1 MKTEI
6 TVLMQREAQ
15 SPMTLMDR
23 CTLDATSTA
32 DAARQY
38 AALFAD
44 QEPRRATW
52 IVYDRGYTQ
61 STRVCDEHVVP
72 AMRDITEGDRIV
84 AKLRDDAE
92 LMCEYQ
98 PPSGS

>member
-38 AALFAD
+38 ARLFAD
-44 QEPRRATW
+44 EEPRRATW
-52 IVYDRGYTQ
+52 IVYDRDYTQ
-61 STRVCDEHVVP
+61 STRVCDKHVVP
-72 AMRDITEGDRIV
+72 ALRDITEGDRVV

-92 LMCEYQ
+92 LTCEYR
-98 PPSGS
+98 PPSDS